1 MDLTGKGLPG
11 QRQEQVR
18 TGAVQIAFLESI
30 RHKKD
35 AAEKNSVTI
44 TEPLN
49 EKDIY
54 REVILLNLYT
64 LFSHCGIQFPL
75 VSRPPFYR
83 FLPERGGTCIS
94 STCQLP
100 TQSGT
105 FSHVLYITSSLVRR
119 RFSLSFSPLFPFSPD
134 SCFFSQQSTGISQ
147 QLTMKN
153 EGVKELTKN
162 ASTCKLVYSSTDKQ
176 YIFYY

>member
-44 TEPLN
+44 TEALN

-105 FSHVLYITSSLVRR
+105 FSHVLYISQAALSGGDSLCHFPPYSLFLRAVA
-119 RFSLSFSPLFPFSPD
+119 FSVNRY
-134 SCFFSQQSTGISQ
+134 QSTVN
-147 QLTMKN
+147 N
-153 EGVKELTKN
+153 EK
-162 ASTCKLVYSSTDKQ
+162 
-176 YIFYY
+176 